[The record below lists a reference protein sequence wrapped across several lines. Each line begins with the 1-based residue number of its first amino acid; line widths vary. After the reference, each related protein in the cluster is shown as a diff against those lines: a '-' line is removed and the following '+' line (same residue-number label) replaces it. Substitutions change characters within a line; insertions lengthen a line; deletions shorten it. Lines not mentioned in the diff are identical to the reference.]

1 MVKSNYSIIKQN
13 AFDKLRKEEGPLSE
27 DSISKTLAAIRS
39 VIAKHGI
46 EVYKHLLGPITGDLS
61 DDEWVKMQKEL
72 ETDFDIKM
80 DCGILI
86 QGSEQQDRDN
96 TWWTGKEKQ
105 NNDGYY
111 WNKYREYE
119 LSKKFSPA
127 VVKTIDDDTDVIMNN
142 IENPSIN
149 LFERYGMVVGHVQ
162 SGKTANY
169 TGLICKAADSGYK
182 FIVVIA
188 GGINNLR
195 NQTQKRLN
203 ESFIGKTGK
212 QKVGVGRG
220 NIDRTKLPHSL
231 TTIDSDFDLATAK
244 RLSSTLNFENISS
257 PIILVIK
264 KHTKTLSNVKQWLE
278 SQYNNKI
285 NHSMLLIDDESD
297 YASVNTK
304 EEEDP
309 ATINKKIRALLG
321 LFNKSVYV
329 AYTATPYANIFIDHK
344 AENEEYG
351 KDLFPKD
358 FIYALDS
365 PTNYF
370 GARAVFLDEKE
381 THLVKIN
388 DYLDDIPRK
397 HKKDYELA
405 SLPKSLKDALRLFC
419 LNIAIRHLRGQGD
432 KHNSMLIHATR
443 FTNVHK
449 NIGLL
454 VDTYKTKISREIS
467 NYGKLPEPQ
476 NKSNLINDFYETYN
490 KHLTSVEFR
499 WDEIVIKVCD
509 TIESVV
515 VREVHQASKIPL
527 EYRDDFVTNAIV
539 IGGTSLSRG
548 YTLEGLNVSY
558 FLRNTI
564 FYDTLMQMGRWFGYR
579 TGYQDLCK
587 IYLPETIA
595 DNFSEIIEATEDLFA
610 EFKTMAQL
618 NKTPGEFGL
627 AIRQHPGSALQITG
641 RNKQKNIKEFWVN
654 IRLDG
659 QLKETRWL
667 TNKEEEIKENLRLTK
682 NFLIDINSKHIQ
694 IGNHYLWNNISNIFI
709 RDYIDKYKLYTL
721 ASDPLGLRSKMPI
734 AFIKKYINKNHLWDV
749 ALFSG
754 SGEQFDEIASLS
766 FKKPMR
772 TVTNKGEYYE
782 VGNRQLSNPSNEG
795 ISITN
800 DVVRKKLGSKSD
812 RKEIRK
818 IREDQKGNPLLM
830 LYILDLEDKD
840 TGLVK
845 PDVVAFGI
853 SFPGNALSKT
863 ETVKMK
869 INTVYYDDLLNQE
882 LENNDNDD

>member
-1 MVKSNYSIIKQN
+1 MAKSNYSIIKQN
-13 AFDKLRKEEGPLSE
+13 AFDKLRKEQGPLSE
-27 DSISKTLAAIRS
+27 DSISITLTAIRS
-39 VIAKHGI
+39 VIENHGI
-46 EVYKHLLGPITGDLS
+46 EVYKHLLGAISGDLS
-61 DDEWVKMQKEL
+61 DDEWRKMQKEL

-86 QGSEQQDRDN
+86 QGTEQQDRDN
-96 TWWTGKEKQ
+96 TWWTGKDKQ

-111 WNKYREYE
+111 WNKYKEYE
-119 LSKKFSPA
+119 LGKKFSPA

-142 IENPSIN
+142 IENPSFN

-182 FIVVIA
+182 FILVIA

-203 ESFIGKTGK
+203 ESFIGKTGSK
-212 QKVGVGRG
+212 RVGVGLG
-220 NIDRTKLPHSL
+220 NHNRSKMPLSL
-231 TTIDSDFDLATAK
+231 TTIDGDFDLATAN
-244 RLSSTLNFENISS
+244 RLSTGFNFDNVNA
-257 PIILVIK
+257 PVILVIK
-264 KHTKTLSNVKQWLE
+264 KHTKTLSNVKNWLK
-278 SQYNNKI
+278 SHYNNKI
-285 NHSMLLIDDESD
+285 NQSMLLIDDESD

-304 EEEDP
+304 EEDNP

-321 LFNKSVYV
+321 LFNKSAYV

-344 AENEEYG
+344 AESEEYG

-370 GARAVFLDEKE
+370 GARCVFLDKNE
-381 THLVKIN
+381 TYIVKIN
-388 DYLDDIPRK
+388 DYLDDIPKK
-397 HKKDYELA
+397 HKKDYEILA
-405 SLPKSLKDALRLFC
+405 LPNSLKDAIRLFC
-419 LNIAIRHLRGQGD
+419 LNIAVRHLRGD
-432 KHNSMLIHATR
+432 VNNHNSMLIHATR

-449 NIGLL
+449 NLGVL
-454 VDTYKTKISREIS
+454 VDNYKGEITREIS

-476 NKSNLINDFYETYN
+476 KLSYLIKDLNNTYKN
-490 KHLTSVEFR
+490 YLEDVEFS
-499 WDEIVIKVCD
+499 WSEIVKTVCD
-509 TIESVV
+509 VIGSVV
-515 VREVHQASKIPL
+515 IREVHQATKIPL
-527 EYRDDFVTNAIV
+527 EYRDNYVTNAIV

-595 DNFSEIIEATEDLFA
+595 DNFSEIIETTEDLFA
-610 EFKTMAQL
+610 EFRTMAQL
-618 NKTPGEFGL
+618 NKTPSEFGL
-627 AIRQHPGSALQITG
+627 AIRQHPGSTLQITG

-667 TNKEEEIKENLRLTK
+667 TNKNDEIKENLALTK
-682 NFLIDINSKHIQ
+682 KFLHEINSNYKK
-694 IGNHYLWNNISNIFI
+694 IGNHYLWNDLSNVFI
-709 RDYIDKYKLYTL
+709 KDYIDSYKLFTL
-721 ASDPLGLRSKMPI
+721 PSDPLGLRSKMPI
-734 AFIKKYINKNHLWDV
+734 TFVMKYINKNYLWDV

-754 SGEQFDEIASLS
+754 DGERFDEIDFIS
-766 FKKPMR
+766 FKKPNR
-772 TVTNKGEYYE
+772 TVTNKREYYE
-782 VGNRQLSNPSNEG
+782 VGNRQLSSPSNEA
-795 ISITN
+795 ISVESDSIRIKLSKEN
-800 DVVRKKLGSKSD
+800 NRKG
-812 RKEIRK
+812 IRK
-818 IREDQKGNPLLM
+818 TREDEKGNPLLM
-830 LYILDLEDKD
+830 LYILDLKDKD
-840 TGLVK
+840 TGLLI
-845 PDVVAFGI
+845 PNVVAFGI
-853 SFPGNALSKT
+853 SFPGNALSNT

-869 INTVYYDDLLNQE
+869 INTVFYDDLLNQE
-882 LENNDNDD
+882 LENNVSDD